1 MTDETLKSL
10 HLEGLMEL
18 LFQSTKD
25 LLDVLENPKSDELE
39 IRAKKKQL
47 RALYETI
54 LEKRE
59 LQTRQVTR
67 NEK

>member
-67 NEK
+67 KEK

>member
-25 LLDVLENPKSDELE
+25 LLDVLENPKSD
-39 IRAKKKQL
+39 
-47 RALYETI
+47 
-54 LEKRE
+54 
-59 LQTRQVTR
+59 
-67 NEK
+67 

>member
-54 LEKRE
+54 LEKRA

>member
-67 NEK
+67 KGK

>member
-59 LQTRQVTR
+59 LQTRQLTR
-67 NEK
+67 KGK